1 MDIWHHLRGLSKAS
15 LPRNLEFSNKMVI
28 LHEVQQFRMIV
39 WSQKCNSTNFRFPG
53 AFCMTMRNFCMVM
66 QNQFW
71 DFPLVCNTNALW
83 SISHDCKKFSHDH
96 AKWTYTSSLACN
108 QFSSF
113 GSFRM
118 IMQICNIWFLSFLLS
133 FLPFL
138 LLIPLPPISSNPSP
152 NQLHYFFHYALGSS

>member
-96 AKWTYTSSLACN
+96 AKWKYLIFQLLFA
-108 QFSSF
+108 
-113 GSFRM
+113 
-118 IMQICNIWFLSFLLS
+118 ISFLWIHLNH
-133 FLPFL
+133 LQ
-138 LLIPLPPISSNPSP
+138 ISSKVGP